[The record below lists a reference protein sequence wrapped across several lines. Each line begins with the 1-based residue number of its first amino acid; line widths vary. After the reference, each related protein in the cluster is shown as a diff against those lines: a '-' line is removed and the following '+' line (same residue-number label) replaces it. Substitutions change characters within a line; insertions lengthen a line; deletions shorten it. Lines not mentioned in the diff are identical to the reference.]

1 MKVATLAFVAAYFA
15 VQAEAGLPDAGSM
28 EKLKAAARKFQAR
41 KLSYSYG
48 GNTYNSGGYIANPS
62 RSAIERANN
71 AGALTRSEYNRLTNR
86 DEDNDS
92 LGDRWSFGGS
102 TPSYSY
108 GGNTYN
114 RGGYIA
120 NPSRSAIERA
130 NNAGALTR
138 SEYNRLTNRDEDDA
152 LGVYP
157 NCDSSP
163 DCSRGRRRLEMAKK
177 SASKGKEAAKKS
189 AGTQKKKG
197 DDAKKS
203 AKKEMA
209 VKKQTESA

>member
-15 VQAEAGLPDAGSM
+15 VQAEAGLPDAGRM
-28 EKLKAAARKFQAR
+28 EKLKAAARKFKAR
-41 KLSYSYG
+41 KLGYSYG
-48 GNTYNSGGYIANPS
+48 GNTY
-62 RSAIERANN
+62 
-71 AGALTRSEYNRLTNR
+71 T
-86 DEDNDS
+86 D
-92 LGDRWSFGGS
+92 
-102 TPSYSY
+102 
-108 GGNTYN
+108 
-114 RGGYIA
+114 GGYIA

-138 SEYNRLTNRDEDDA
+138 SEYNRLTNRDEDDE
-152 LGVYP
+152 LGGYP

-203 AKKEMA
+203 AKKETA